1 MQGLQAEPGI
11 LSGHPGSQQ
20 ERKMDFQYRSGDQP
34 LDGYTIKRGLG
45 WGGFGEVYFAVS
57 TSGKEV
63 ALKLVRRHMDVE
75 LRGVSQCINLKSPN
89 LITIFDVKEN
99 DRGESW
105 IVMEYVSGVSL
116 QQRLAKVDGPLPYQE
131 ITFWL
136 TGIANGVDYLHRNG
150 IVHRDLKPGNI
161 FSDDDIVKIGDYG
174 LSKFISV
181 SRRSGQTQSVGT
193 VHYMAPEI
201 STGNYGRSVDI
212 YSTAIIAFEMLSG
225 DIPFDGETPGEVLMK
240 HLTAAPNLS
249 KIDAKYRPIFDKAL
263 AKSPEDRFGSAK
275 ELLEAIDAAT
285 AGRPIQTV
293 ADSSS
298 KPTVEPVAPGTPDR
312 PAIHG
317 PTGPMEETI
326 ALGRRGALEIS
337 IPPLPGTFAAKRRL
351 VSQIFWQ
358 VFLAGLLATIIP
370 TVVLRAWE
378 SIDSSYRPGMVDFV
392 SALMMTGLISTGLII
407 LGQYW
412 QRARSE
418 SASRHLHALLFGL
431 FVGGAWF
438 GLNIW
443 LLQVEPDI
451 TPELRWES
459 LFQERIVEALGP
471 HLLGYLTLC
480 GLTFATPDWFSS
492 VDPQR
497 KSRLSLGW
505 VIWPAVIAYAVGSV
519 IHEINAGDFALVL
532 GVSGLI
538 VQWVTPHESFLA
550 RRRRQRRQF
559 AGR

>member
-1 MQGLQAEPGI
+1 
-11 LSGHPGSQQ
+11 
-20 ERKMDFQYRSGDQP
+20 MDFQYRSGDQP
-34 LDGYTIKRGLG
+34 LEGYTIKRGLG

-89 LITIFDVKEN
+89 LITIFDVKES

-105 IVMEYVSGVSL
+105 IVMEYVSGASL
-116 QQRLAKVDGPLPYQE
+116 QQRLAKADGPLPYPE
-131 ITFWL
+131 IQFWL
-136 TGIANGVDYLHRNG
+136 SGIANGVDYLHRNG

-240 HLTAAPNLS
+240 HLTAAPNLL
-249 KIDAKYRPIFDKAL
+249 KVDAKYRPIFDKAL
-263 AKSPEDRFGSAK
+263 AKSPEDRFGSCK
-275 ELLEAIDAAT
+275 ELLDAIDAVT
-285 AGRPIQTV
+285 AGRPIPVVSASTTPQPVVTPMSPDPSPARPMVNGPSGPMQETV
-293 ADSSS
+293 ALGHR
-298 KPTVEPVAPGTPDR
+298 GT
-312 PAIHG
+312 
-317 PTGPMEETI
+317 MEM
-326 ALGRRGALEIS
+326 S
-337 IPPLPGTFAAKRRL
+337 IPPLPGTFAAKRRMI
-351 VSQIFWQ
+351 SQVFWQ
-358 VFLAGLLATIIP
+358 VFLAGLLSTIIP
-370 TVVLRAWE
+370 TVALRAWG
-378 SIDSSYRPGMVDFV
+378 SLDDSYRPGMVDFV
-392 SALMMTGLISTGLII
+392 SALVMTGLTSTGLIL
-407 LGQYW
+407 LGHYW
-412 QRARSE
+412 QRSRSE
-418 SASRHLHALLFGL
+418 PAARHLHALFFGL
-431 FVGGAWF
+431 VMGVAWF
-438 GLNIW
+438 GMNIW
-443 LLQVEPDI
+443 MLQIEPGI
-451 TPELRWES
+451 SPELSWDS
-459 LFQERIVEALGP
+459 LFSERVVEALGP

-497 KSRLSLGW
+497 KSRVAIGW

-538 VQWVTPHESFLA
+538 VQWVSPHETFLA